1 MYRFEKP
8 LDACFVALLI
18 LGILTIASPTPAQEK
33 KNAPSQNAAPT
44 PAGPTNVRVV
54 NTLAEPVPVTGTVSV
69 SNLPATQT
77 VSGTVS
83 VSNLPAIQNVSIDPA
98 ANTVKVDTS
107 APLSVRGERTALIS
121 DQTRTV
127 DIDRPVA
134 IFDPVDVS
142 QYKEIRIWAFVQG
155 YTGYSLIVQILDPG
169 TGNDVTLDQ
178 NMNESGAG
186 HVTKVYNPLCERL
199 GFILVGGATAHVRL
213 RIYGRTN

>member
-1 MYRFEKP
+1 MHRFEKP

-18 LGILTIASPTPAQEK
+18 LGILTIASPVTTPAQEK

-54 NTLAEPVPVTGTVSV
+54 NTLAEPVPVT
-69 SNLPATQT
+69 
-77 VSGTVS
+77 GTVS

>member
-1 MYRFEKP
+1 MHRFEKP

-18 LGILTIASPTPAQEK
+18 LGILTIASPVTTPAQER

-54 NTLAEPVPVTGTVSV
+54 NTLAEPVPVTG
-69 SNLPATQT
+69 A
-77 VSGTVS
+77 VS